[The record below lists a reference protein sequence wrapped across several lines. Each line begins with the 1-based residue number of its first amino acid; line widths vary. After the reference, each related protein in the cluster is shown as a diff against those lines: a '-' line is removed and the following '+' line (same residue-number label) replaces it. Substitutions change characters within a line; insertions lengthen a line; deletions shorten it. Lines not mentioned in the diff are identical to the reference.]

1 LSQNMQNAAKIF
13 NSGGNCCQSVLTV
26 FAEKYG
32 LDSKLA
38 LKLACGFGSGV
49 RSGEICGVVSGAAM
63 VIGLKYGNESL
74 ADTTAKALCSEKT
87 KEFIRIFQEKNHS
100 IVCRDLLGFDPSTPE
115 GVARAKTDTVRPCDD
130 LVQSSI
136 QLLEE
141 LGY

>member
-1 LSQNMQNAAKIF
+1 MQNAAKIF

-26 FAEKYG
+26 FSEKYG

-74 ADTTAKALCSEKT
+74 ADTNAKALCSEKT
-87 KEFIRIFQEKNHS
+87 KEFIKLFQEKQSS
-100 IVCRDLLGFDPSTPE
+100 IVCRDLLGFDPSTAE
-115 GVARAKTDTVRPCDD
+115 GMARAKTDTVRPCDD

>member
-1 LSQNMQNAAKIF
+1 MSQNMQNAAKIF

-32 LDSKLA
+32 LDSKVA
-38 LKLACGFGSGV
+38 LKIACGFGGGV

-74 ADTTAKALCSEKT
+74 ADTTAKALCGEKT
-87 KEFIRIFQEKNHS
+87 KEFIRVFQEKHKS
-100 IVCRDLLGFDPSTPE
+100 IVCRDLLGFDPSTEE
-115 GVARAKTDTVRPCDD
+115 GAARAKTDTVRPCDD
-130 LVQSSI
+130 LVASGI